1 MIVKSY
7 GCYFS
12 EAHLL
17 RSLGGFRE
25 PRGRSSGPGCP
36 GSPGASWERGEGLG
50 ALSPARAPSVHT
62 QVSVCPSEAAVH
74 LWPVGHAARVRGRSW
89 AGPASG
95 TGPGSSVWGR
105 ASPRRPHGAGCV
117 ACAPP
122 QGPALC
128 NQPSLVPSR
137 RCFHQPP
144 PGQDLR
150 AGAAERGL
158 HAPETD
164 DGEAGGAGAGA
175 APGRPLLAEELRGLP
190 GGAGLS

>member
-25 PRGRSSGPGCP
+25 PRGLSSGPGCP

-50 ALSPARAPSVHT
+50 VLSPARAPSVHT

-74 LWPVGHAARVRGRSW
+74 LCAGWDMLPGCEEGAGRGLLVALGLR
-89 AGPASG
+89 
-95 TGPGSSVWGR
+95 SSVWGR
-105 ASPRRPHGAGCV
+105 AASPRRPHGAGCV

-128 NQPSLVPSR
+128 NLPSLVPSR

-150 AGAAERGL
+150 AGATERGL

-164 DGEAGGAGAGA
+164 DEN
-175 APGRPLLAEELRGLP
+175 
-190 GGAGLS
+190 SQQ